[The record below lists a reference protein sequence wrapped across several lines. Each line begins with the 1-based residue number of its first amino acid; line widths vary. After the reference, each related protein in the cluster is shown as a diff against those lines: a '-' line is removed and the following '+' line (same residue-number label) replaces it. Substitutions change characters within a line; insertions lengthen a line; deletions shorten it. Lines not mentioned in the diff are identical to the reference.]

1 MRIAV
6 AGNQGSFSQQA
17 GELYAQAH
25 QLGEVEFNFALDSAG
40 VFLALQNKQADIGIM
55 PIFNQ
60 TGGLVEMT
68 LAAMGKNEFIVT
80 ATFDMPVQQC
90 LLALPT
96 VRPDEIRTIA
106 SHPQALAQCQNYINT
121 QWSDSVTQ
129 DYSDT
134 AQAAADLAA
143 GKLASET
150 TAVLAPKL
158 CAELYGLRVVA
169 ENIQDDKENKTY
181 FIVIKSSL
189 PLKGEGQEGGV

>member
-1 MRIAV
+1 MIIAV
-6 AGNQGSFSQQA
+6 AGNKGSFSQQA
-17 GELYAQAH
+17 GELYCKANALEQ
-25 QLGEVEFNFALDSAG
+25 VEFNFALDSAG
-40 VFLALQNKQADIGIM
+40 VFLALENKQAELGIM
-55 PIFNQ
+55 PIFNP
-60 TGGLVEMT
+60 TGGLVNMT
-68 LAAMGKNEFIVT
+68 LAAMGKHHFTVV
-80 ATFDMPVQQC
+80 ATFEMPVQQC

-96 VRPDEIRTIA
+96 VRPDEIRTIT

-121 QWSDSVTQ
+121 KWSDSVTQ

-181 FIVIKSSL
+181 FIVVKL
-189 PLKGEGQEGGV
+189 